1 MLVSPCI
8 DGNAVQFLSPVFSA
22 ARQRPHKRSDSIL
35 PGFTMN
41 VHLQHDLKLGLK
53 KTNCKKPLMFKQPPF
68 LQKNIAFPFKT
79 KQFHWLKLE
88 GKARMVRRV
97 KPRHS
102 EDVGKPEIL
111 TAFSKGSKIL
121 AHEQNV
127 WKRKS
132 GKKTSL
138 KYRPWR
144 SASTFKPYWSWL
156 SHLNVIRPFNSQGA
170 CLDRGDV
177 LNSHQD
183 AG

>member
-1 MLVSPCI
+1 
-8 DGNAVQFLSPVFSA
+8 
-22 ARQRPHKRSDSIL
+22 
-35 PGFTMN
+35 
-41 VHLQHDLKLGLK
+41 
-53 KTNCKKPLMFKQPPF
+53 MFKQPPF

-127 WKRKS
+127 WK
-132 GKKTSL
+132 KKKWKKDESEVSL
-138 KYRPWR
+138 L
-144 SASTFKPYWSWL
+144 TL
-156 SHLNVIRPFNSQGA
+156 SVYIQTILILTLSFECDPA
-170 CLDRGDV
+170 I
-177 LNSHQD
+177 
-183 AG
+183 